1 MSEDLWAA
9 RQGDALLHTSVM
21 ADILGG
27 VLEVAAY
34 AAITTV
40 GCLAV
45 AGAVFLATG
54 ATIAT
59 GGVALVLVVGAVVG
73 ITAGLTGADLKISS
87 WCESAANWVFPPV
100 IDAFIT
106 SGSDDVFINGKK
118 AARAAGKMLAVP
130 VAPSEP
136 PQPSFLDM
144 AGEFFSQMWRPT
156 VASPAAGTVPCLLDT
171 VGCTKH
177 PPMPLQFIAEG
188 SSSVFINGQPAA
200 RSGDRSTCDAK
211 IGTAKGLISPDVRI
225 GGETIVVQEI
235 RSGKT
240 PGVGLAIA
248 VVMALRGNVK
258 CFWTK
263 LPCLAGSLLVGG
275 AVSYA
280 TSKVTSALK
289 SAINGSPNPVHSATG
304 AKILGDEQE
313 LDFVLPGLLPID
325 WQRFYSSLDTRQD
338 GLFGAGWNVAYEVSV
353 ETDPDENL
361 FYIDEQGRRLEI
373 GYIPLSGGAFD
384 PGEGLAVRRSGDGAV
399 LIESIDG
406 LYRLFEPDPLNSSR
420 MRLQLLGDRNEGRI
434 FLDYDAQGRL
444 YRLRDTHDLMH
455 VDLSYSTEHPRRV
468 SHIERRYLRQDH
480 FDARSDVLVSYR
492 YDSNGDL
499 AEVLDAQGTTQRR
512 FAYDSGRR
520 MAEHQLPSGLRCFY
534 QWAELAGPDGAEWR
548 VNRHWTDAGDEY
560 TFDYDLDAGITRVTD
575 GLMRVSTRHWNP
587 QYQITR
593 YVDHLGHTWQFEW
606 SEDRQLLGAIDPK
619 NGQWRFSY
627 DESGN
632 LSAVTDPLARS
643 SGTQWL
649 AHWALPVVETDTAG
663 HSWHY
668 RYDQRGN
675 CIEEIDPLGNRTR
688 YVYDGFGQPVQIID
702 AAEKTRKLHWNEW
715 SQLVEDVDCS
725 GYPTRYEYDAF
736 GNQVRQINAEGE
748 SLHYRYSPEGLLL
761 ECQLPDGRLE
771 QFQRSTGGY
780 LTAYIDPA
788 GNISRYAYDLR
799 GQVIQRWDAHN
810 RTVIFDHDAYG
821 RLSTLT
827 NENGESYRFEWDAAD
842 RLVQEQ
848 GIDKSLRRY
857 TYDPL
862 DDVIA
867 VDHLPGIDGEPVAP
881 LRHQF
886 QRDPLGRLISKV
898 TADGTTCYWH
908 DLNDR
913 LTGASFTAPD
923 GRQQVLGLRYDAL
936 GQLLEEQTSTG
947 SVQHRYDE
955 LGNLIQ
961 TGLPDGRWLNRLYYG
976 SGHLH
981 QLNIDG
987 QVISD
992 FERDRLHRELQR
1004 TQGKLKTNTAYDRS
1018 GRVRSRQRRSID
1030 QPWQLPPSAENNYSY
1045 DHGNNLI
1052 GRRRTERQHDR
1063 QEHLGYDSTGRILVS
1078 HQGGRSETYAYDAAA
1093 NLLDSPLQGGLVRHN
1108 RLLTYQDK
1116 RYRYDAL
1123 GRMIEKRS
1131 TAHGVQRF
1139 VYDAESR
1146 LVEVHNENRSV
1157 VRMAYDP
1164 LGRRIEK
1171 TEHASNGYSLVVTRF
1186 TWDGLRLL
1194 QEHRHNQTSLY
1205 VYEGEDDG
1213 YQPLARVDGTG
1224 QLQKIRYY
1232 HNDLNGLPEQL
1243 TEADG
1248 RNIWQATYRVWGN
1261 TLEEV
1266 REPYYIEEQN
1276 LRFQGQYLDRETGL
1290 HFNTFR
1296 FYDPDV
1302 GRFTT
1307 PDPIG
1312 LAGGFNLYVYAPN
1325 PFTWIDPLGLAC
1337 GLATRQN
1344 SKGRWIDARG
1354 RFANKPSVAKL
1365 PSFKGKSVRQ
1375 VEKILRKNGYTRTNP
1390 ANTKNQRWVHP
1401 DGSEVQIHAYGNGNP
1416 TPFKGSNNA
1425 HSHKSVGRHG
1435 NSNTT
1440 ELANDGKTVVSTHS
1454 AEAHIGMK
1462 NPPDYPTVSGRPH
1475 GS

>member
-9 RQGDALLHTSVM
+9 REGDALLHTSVM

-136 PQPSFLDM
+136 PEPSFLDM

-171 VGCTKH
+171 VACTKH

-263 LPCLAGSLLVGG
+263 LPCLIGGLLVGG

-304 AKILGDEQE
+304 AKILGGEEE

-338 GLFGAGWNVAYEVSV
+338 GLFGAGWSVSYEVSV
-353 ETDPDENL
+353 EIDADENL

-406 LYRLFEPDPLNSSR
+406 LYRLFEPDPLNRSR

-434 FLDYDAQGRL
+434 FLDYDPQGRL
-444 YRLRDTHDLMH
+444 SRLRDTHDLMH
-455 VDLSYSTEHPRRV
+455 VELSYSAEHPRRV
-468 SHIERRYLRQDH
+468 SRIERRYLRQAH

-499 AEVLDAQGTTQRR
+499 AEVLDVQGTTLRR

-534 QWAELAGPDGAEWR
+534 QWAEIPGPDGPQWR
-548 VNRHWTDAGDEY
+548 VSRHWTDAGDEY
-560 TFDYDLDAGITRVTD
+560 AFDYDLEAGITRVTD

-593 YVDHLGHTWQFEW
+593 YVDNLGHTWQFDW
-606 SEDRQLLGAIDPK
+606 NEDRQWVGATDPQ
-619 NGQWRFSY
+619 NGRWHFSY
-627 DESGN
+627 DASGN
-632 LSAVTDPLARS
+632 LSSVTDPLARS

-649 AHWALPVVETDTAG
+649 AHWALPEVETDPAG
-663 HSWHY
+663 NSWHY
-668 RYDQRGN
+668 RYDPRGN
-675 CIEEIDPLGNRTR
+675 CIEEIDPLGNGTR
-688 YVYDGFGQPVQIID
+688 YVYDGFGQPVRIID
-702 AAEKTRKLHWNEW
+702 ATEKTRTLHWNEW
-715 SQLVEDVDCS
+715 SQLVEEVDCS
-725 GYPTRYEYDAF
+725 GYPTRYQYDAF
-736 GNQVRQINAEGE
+736 GNRVVQTNAEGE
-748 SLHYRYSPEGLLL
+748 SVRYRYGPRGLLL
-761 ECQLPDGRLE
+761 ECQLPDGRVE
-771 QFQRSTGGY
+771 QFQRSASGY
-780 LTAYIDPA
+780 LTAYVDPA
-788 GNISRYAYDLR
+788 GSTTRYAYDVR
-799 GQVIQRWDAHN
+799 GQVRQRWDAHN
-810 RTVIFDHDAYG
+810 RTVMFDHDAYG
-821 RLSTLT
+821 RLLKLT

-842 RLVQEQ
+842 RMVQQ
-848 GIDKSLRRY
+848 QDLDQSRRCY

-862 DDVIA
+862 GDVIV
-867 VDHLPGIDGEPVAP
+867 VDYLPGSEGEAVPAQ
-881 LRHQF
+881 RHQL
-886 QRDPLGRLISKV
+886 QRDPLGRVVAKV
-898 TADGTTCYWH
+898 TADGTTVYEH
-908 DLNDR
+908 DQNDQLVR
-913 LTGASFTAPD
+913 VTFTDLD
-923 GRQQVLGLRYDAL
+923 GHQQTLAFSYDAL
-936 GQLLEEQTSTG
+936 GQVIEERSSAG
-947 SVQHRYDE
+947 SVQRRYDE
-955 LGNLIQ
+955 LGNVIQ

-981 QLNIDG
+981 QLNLDG
-987 QVISD
+987 QVITD
-992 FERDRLHRELQR
+992 FERDRVHRELQR
-1004 TQGKLKTNTAYDRS
+1004 TQGQLKTRTAYDRC
-1018 GRVRSRQRRSID
+1018 GRIRSRQRSEIE
-1030 QPWQLPPSAENNYSY
+1030 QPWQFPAPVQTDYSY
-1045 DHGNNLI
+1045 DTVDNLI
-1052 GRRRTERQHDR
+1052 GRRRITSHQNNLH
-1063 QEHLGYDSTGRILVS
+1063 QLGYDGTGRVVVS
-1078 HQGGRSETYAYDAAA
+1078 HQSDHSETYVYDAAA
-1093 NLLDSPLQGGLVRHN
+1093 NLLDGSQKGGLIRHN
-1108 RLLTYQDK
+1108 RLLTFQDK
-1116 RYRYDAL
+1116 RYRYDAF

-1131 TAHGVQRF
+1131 TARGVQRF
-1139 VYDAESR
+1139 AYDAEHR
-1146 LVEVHNENRSV
+1146 LVEIRSQKGERETRV
-1157 VRMAYDP
+1157 NMTYDP
-1164 LGRRIEK
+1164 LGRRIRKAEYDN
-1171 TEHASNGYSLVVTRF
+1171 NGHCLTDVLF
-1186 TWDGLRLL
+1186 DWDGLRLL
-1194 QEHRHNQTSLY
+1194 QERRNHQTSLY
-1205 VYEGEDDG
+1205 VYEAGS
-1213 YQPLARVDGTG
+1213 YAALARVDGIG
-1224 QLQKIRYY
+1224 EHQRLRYY
-1232 HNDLNGLPEQL
+1232 HNDLNGLPEQM

-1248 RNIWQATYRVWGN
+1248 STVWHARYQVWGN
-1261 TLEEV
+1261 TTQET

-1290 HFNTFR
+1290 HYNTLR
-1296 FYDPDV
+1296 FYDPDI

-1307 PDPIG
+1307 QDPIG
-1312 LAGGFNLYVYAPN
+1312 LAGGMNLYAYGTN
-1325 PFTWIDPLGLAC
+1325 PITWIDPLGLAGC
-1337 GLATRQN
+1337 PI
-1344 SKGRWIDARG
+1344 SKIIGNAKNGKVRRGKDYHGRLGNDLEQHVLSSPQGVYQAKNGNLIFHNEGNIVVTHGKGGAQGNVITSYGPGGARG
-1354 RFANKPSVAKL
+1354 ESGAAIYG
-1365 PSFKGKSVRQ
+1365 GKSSDPGLPITS
-1375 VEKILRKNGYTRTNP
+1375 EMILKGEIPRPNGGFIPP
-1390 ANTKNQRWVHP
+1390 ATKME
-1401 DGSEVQIHAYGNGNP
+1401 G
-1416 TPFKGSNNA
+1416 F
-1425 HSHKSVGRHG
+1425 
-1435 NSNTT
+1435 
-1440 ELANDGKTVVSTHS
+1440 
-1454 AEAHIGMK
+1454 
-1462 NPPDYPTVSGRPH
+1462 
-1475 GS
+1475 

>member
-9 RQGDALLHTSVM
+9 REGDALLHTSVM

-34 AAITTV
+34 AALTTV

-106 SGSDDVFINGKK
+106 SGSDNVFINGKK
-118 AARAAGKMLAVP
+118 AARAAGKMTAVP

-136 PQPSFLDM
+136 PAPSFLDM

-156 VASPAAGTVPCLLDT
+156 VASPAPGTEPCPLDT
-171 VGCTKH
+171 VACNKH

-211 IGTAKGLISPDVRI
+211 IGTAPGLISPDVRI
-225 GGETIVVQEI
+225 GGGTIVVQEI

-263 LPCLAGSLLVGG
+263 LPCLVGGLVVGG
-275 AVSYA
+275 AISYA

-289 SAINGSPNPVHSATG
+289 SAMNGSPNPVHSATG
-304 AKILGDEQE
+304 AKVLGGDEE

-338 GLFGAGWNVAYEVSV
+338 GLFGAGWSVAYEVSI
-353 ETDPDENL
+353 EIDADENL
-361 FYIDEQGRRLEI
+361 LYIDEQGRRLEI

-384 PGEGLAVRRSGDGAV
+384 PGEGLAVRRSADGAV

-406 LYRLFEPDPLNSSR
+406 LYRLFEPDPLNSAR

-434 FLDYDAQGRL
+434 FLDYDTQGRL

-455 VDLSYSTEHPRRV
+455 VELSYSTEYPRRV

-499 AEVLDAQGTTQRR
+499 AEVLDVQGTTLRR
-512 FAYDSGRR
+512 FAYDNGRR
-520 MAEHQLPSGLRCFY
+520 MVEHQLPSGLRCFY
-534 QWAELAGPDGAEWR
+534 QWSAVTGPHGDEWR
-548 VNRHWTDAGDEY
+548 VSRHWTDAGDEY

-575 GLMRVSTRHWNP
+575 GLMRVSTREWNP

-593 YVDHLGHTWQFEW
+593 YVDNLGHTWQFEW
-606 SEDRQLLGAIDPK
+606 SEDRQLLGAIDPQ
-619 NGQWRFSY
+619 NGQWRFNY

-632 LSAVTDPLARS
+632 LSAVIDPLSRT

-649 AHWALPVVETDTAG
+649 AHWALPQVETDLAG
-663 HSWHY
+663 NSWHY

-675 CIEEIDPLGNRTR
+675 CIEEIDPLGNSTR
-688 YVYDGFGQPVQIID
+688 YVYDGFGQPVRIID
-702 AAEKTRKLHWNEW
+702 ATEKTKTLHWNEW
-715 SQLVEDVDCS
+715 SQLVEAVDCS
-725 GYPTRYEYDAF
+725 GYPTRYQYDAF
-736 GNQVRQINAEGE
+736 GNLVVQTNAEGE
-748 SLHYRYSPEGLLL
+748 SVRYRYGPQGLLL
-761 ECQLPDGRLE
+761 ECQLPDGRVE
-771 QFQRSTGGY
+771 QFQRSASGY
-780 LTAYIDPA
+780 LTAHVDPA
-788 GNISRYAYDLR
+788 GSTTRYAYDLR
-799 GQVIQRWDAHN
+799 GLVKQRWDAHN
-810 RTVIFDHDAYG
+810 RTVMFDHDAYG
-821 RLSTLT
+821 RLRKLT
-827 NENGESYRFEWDAAD
+827 NENGESYRFEWDASD
-842 RLVQEQ
+842 RMVRQQDLDQ
-848 GIDKSLRRY
+848 SRRCY
-857 TYDPL
+857 TYDPM
-862 DDVIA
+862 DDVVA
-867 VDHLPGIDGEPVAP
+867 VDYLPGTEGEPVAP
-881 LRHQF
+881 LSHQF
-886 QRDPLGRLISKV
+886 QRDPVGRLVSKV
-898 TADGTTCYWH
+898 TADGTTVYEH
-908 DLNDR
+908 DLNDQ
-913 LTGASFTAPD
+913 LVGVTFTALD
-923 GRQQVLGLRYDAL
+923 GRQQRLGFSYDAL
-936 GQLLEEQTSTG
+936 GQLLEEQSTAG
-947 SVQHRYDE
+947 SLQHHYDE

-961 TGLPDGRWLNRLYYG
+961 TQLPDGRWLNRLYYG

-981 QLNIDG
+981 QLNLDG
-987 QVISD
+987 KVISD
-992 FERDRLHRELQR
+992 FERDRLHREVQR
-1004 TQGKLKTNTAYDRS
+1004 TQGQLRTNTAYDRS

-1030 QPWQLPPSAENNYSY
+1030 QPWQLPPLVETDYSY
-1045 DHGNNLI
+1045 DPSDNLI
-1052 GRRRTERQHDR
+1052 GRRRVDRVHDR
-1063 QEHLGYDSTGRILVS
+1063 QEQLGYDSTDRILVC
-1078 HQGGRSETYAYDAAA
+1078 HQVGRSETYSYDAAA
-1093 NLLDSPLQGGLVRHN
+1093 NLLDSPHQGGLVRHN

-1131 TAHGVQRF
+1131 SIRGFQRF
-1139 VYDAESR
+1139 AYDAESR
-1146 LVEVHNENRSV
+1146 LVEVRNESGNV
-1157 VRMAYDP
+1157 VRMSYDP
-1164 LGRRIEK
+1164 LGRRVEK
-1171 TEHASNGYSLVVTRF
+1171 TEHDDNGNPLGQTRF
-1186 TWDGLRLL
+1186 IWDGLRLL
-1194 QEHRHNQTSLY
+1194 QEHKHSQTSLY
-1205 VYEGEDDG
+1205 VYEGES
-1213 YQPLARVDGTG
+1213 YEPLARIDGTG
-1224 QLQKIRYY
+1224 SLQKIRYY

-1243 TEADG
+1243 TETDG
-1248 RNIWQATYRVWGN
+1248 HNLWQASYQVWGN
-1261 TLEEV
+1261 TSEEV
-1266 REPYYIEEQN
+1266 REPYYLEEQN

-1307 PDPIG
+1307 PDPVG
-1312 LAGGFNLYVYAPN
+1312 LAGGFNLYQYSPN
-1325 PFTWIDPLGLAC
+1325 PSGWIDPLGWAPC
-1337 GLATRQN
+1337 GATT
-1344 SKGRWIDARG
+1344 SKLQAHANAARKAVYSNPQRSLTPKQRAAVKRAYDRGDLGQARSRYRRYVGQRIDADFKIRVKNDPSLGHLEVSKSGQRLPDVYETKTKTWWDLTTKADWKRG
-1354 RFANKPSVAKL
+1354 THQRRY
-1365 PSFKGKSVRQ
+1365 GDWG
-1375 VEKILRKNGYTRTNP
+1375 NGYEGIL
-1390 ANTKNQRWVHP
+1390 W
-1401 DGSEVQIHAYGNGNP
+1401 
-1416 TPFKGSNNA
+1416 
-1425 HSHKSVGRHG
+1425 
-1435 NSNTT
+1435 
-1440 ELANDGKTVVSTHS
+1440 
-1454 AEAHIGMK
+1454 
-1462 NPPDYPTVSGRPH
+1462 
-1475 GS
+1475 

>member
-1 MSEDLWAA
+1 MSDDLWAA
-9 RQGDALLHTSVM
+9 REGDALLHTSVM

-106 SGSDDVFINGKK
+106 SGSHNVFINGKK
-118 AARAAGKMLAVP
+118 AARAAGKMTAVP

-136 PQPSFLDM
+136 AAPSFLDM

-156 VASPAAGTVPCLLDT
+156 VASPAPGTEPCPLDT
-171 VGCTKH
+171 VGCNKH

-211 IGTAKGLISPDVRI
+211 IGTAEGLISPDVRI

-263 LPCLAGSLLVGG
+263 LPCMIGSALVGG
-275 AVSYA
+275 AISYGTA
-280 TSKVTSALK
+280 KVTSALK
-289 SAINGSPNPVHSATG
+289 GAMNGSPNPVHSATG
-304 AKILGDEQE
+304 AKVLGEEEE

-325 WQRFYSSLDTRQD
+325 WQRFYNSLDTRRN
-338 GLFGAGWNVAYEVSV
+338 GLFGAGWSVDYEVSV
-353 ETDPDENL
+353 EIDADENL

-384 PGEGLAVRRSGDGAV
+384 PGEGLAVRRSGEGAV

-406 LYRLFEPDPLNSSR
+406 LYRLFEIDPQNNSR
-420 MRLQLLGDRNEGRI
+420 MRLHLLGDRNEGRI

-444 YRLRDTHDLMH
+444 HRLRDTHDFMH
-455 VDLSYSTEHPRRV
+455 VELSYTTQHPRRV

-499 AEVLDAQGTTQRR
+499 AEVLDAQGTTLRR
-512 FAYDSGRR
+512 FAYDSSRR
-520 MAEHQLPSGLRCFY
+520 MVEHQLASGLRCFY
-534 QWAELAGPDGAEWR
+534 QWAQVPGPDGPEWR
-548 VNRHWTDAGDEY
+548 VSRHWTDAGDEY
-560 TFDYDLDAGITRVTD
+560 TFNYDLDAGITRVTD

-593 YVDHLGHTWQFEW
+593 YVDNTGSIWEFEW
-606 SEDRQLLGAIDPK
+606 NEDRQFAGAIDPK
-619 NGQWRFSY
+619 NGRWRFYY
-627 DESGN
+627 DDSGN
-632 LSAVTDPLARS
+632 LSTVTDPLGRTR
-643 SGTQWL
+643 GTQWL
-649 AHWALPVVETDTAG
+649 AHWALPQVETDPAG
-663 HSWHY
+663 NSWHY

-675 CIEEIDPLGNRTR
+675 CIEEVDPLGNRTR
-688 YVYDGFGQPVQIID
+688 YVYDGFGQPVRIID
-702 AAEKTRKLHWNEW
+702 ATEKSRTLHWNEW
-715 SQLVEDVDCS
+715 SQLVEEVDCS
-725 GYPTRYEYDAF
+725 GYPTRYQYDAF
-736 GNQVRQINAEGE
+736 GNLVVQTNAEGE
-748 SLHYRYSPEGLLL
+748 SVRYRYGPQALLL
-761 ECQLPDGRLE
+761 ECQLPDGRVE
-771 QFQRSTGGY
+771 QFQRSASGY
-780 LTAYIDPA
+780 LTAHVDPA
-788 GNISRYAYDLR
+788 GSTTRYVYDIR
-799 GQVIQRWDAHN
+799 GLVKQRWDAHN
-810 RTVIFDHDAYG
+810 RSVMFDHDAYG
-821 RLSTLT
+821 RLSKLT

-842 RLVQEQ
+842 RMVQQ
-848 GIDKSLRRY
+848 QDLDKSRRCY

-862 DDVIA
+862 DDVVA
-867 VDHLPGIDGEPVAP
+867 VDYLPGTEGEPVAP
-881 LRHQF
+881 LSHQF
-886 QRDPLGRLISKV
+886 QRDPVGRLVSKI
-898 TADGTTCYWH
+898 TADGTTSYAH
-908 DLNDR
+908 DLNDQ
-913 LTGASFTAPD
+913 LVGVTFTAPD
-923 GRQQVLGLRYDAL
+923 GNEQLLGFSYDAM
-936 GQLLEEQTSTG
+936 GQLLEEKSSAG

-981 QLNIDG
+981 QLNLDG
-987 QVISD
+987 KVISD
-992 FERDRLHRELQR
+992 FERDRLHREVQR
-1004 TQGKLKTNTAYDRS
+1004 TQGQLKTSTAYDRS

-1030 QPWQLPPSAENNYSY
+1030 QPWQLPPLVETDYSY
-1045 DHGNNLI
+1045 DPSDNVI
-1052 GRRRTERQHDR
+1052 GRHRVDRVHDH
-1063 QEHLGYDSTGRILVS
+1063 QEHLGYDSTERILVS
-1078 HQGGRSETYAYDAAA
+1078 HQAGRSETCAYDAAA
-1093 NLLDSPLQGGLVRHN
+1093 NLLDSSHQGGLVKHN

-1123 GRMIEKRS
+1123 GRMVEKRS
-1131 TAHGVQRF
+1131 ASRGLQRF

-1146 LVEVHNENRSV
+1146 LIEVRNDSGNRI
-1157 VRMAYDP
+1157 RMTYDP

-1171 TEHASNGYSLVVTRF
+1171 AEYGSDGYQLGMTRF
-1186 TWDGLRLL
+1186 LWDELRLL
-1194 QEHRHNQTSLY
+1194 QESRHSQSSLY
-1205 VYEGEDDG
+1205 IYEDEG
-1213 YQPLARVDGTG
+1213 YKPVARVDGTG
-1224 QLQKIRYY
+1224 PVQKIRHY
-1232 HNDLNGLPEQL
+1232 HNDLNSQPEQL
-1243 TEADG
+1243 TEEDG
-1248 RNIWQATYRVWGN
+1248 EVIWRTSYRMWGG
-1261 TLEEV
+1261 TVEEV
-1266 REPYYIEEQN
+1266 REPTYIEEQN

-1296 FYDPDV
+1296 FYDPDI

-1307 PDPIG
+1307 PDPLG
-1312 LAGGFNLYVYAPN
+1312 LAGGINLYQYGPN
-1325 PFTWIDPLGLAC
+1325 PIAWIDPWGWKCWSTARKGVWKAAGANARPGQYSTRNLARMALGKAPQMRIEVRYRNTLRSR
-1337 GLATRQN
+1337 L
-1344 SKGRWIDARG
+1344 KGRVG
-1354 RFANKPSVAKL
+1354 
-1365 PSFKGKSVRQ
+1365 
-1375 VEKILRKNGYTRTNP
+1375 T
-1390 ANTKNQRWVHP
+1390 TK
-1401 DGSEVQIHAYGNGNP
+1401 EI
-1416 TPFKGSNNA
+1416 
-1425 HSHKSVGRHG
+1425 
-1435 NSNTT
+1435 
-1440 ELANDGKTVVSTHS
+1440 
-1454 AEAHIGMK
+1454 
-1462 NPPDYPTVSGRPH
+1462 TVSMELNHQYIPQRA
-1475 GS
+1475 GSKVAHEDWNLTKATPWGHESMDKYRHTGWDLVRIVKTTGQF

>member
-9 RQGDALLHTSVM
+9 REGDALLHTSVM

-34 AAITTV
+34 AALTTV

-106 SGSDDVFINGKK
+106 SGSDNVFINGKK
-118 AARAAGKMLAVP
+118 AARAAGKMTAVP

-136 PQPSFLDM
+136 PAPSFLDM

-156 VASPAAGTVPCLLDT
+156 VASPAPGTEPCPLDT
-171 VGCTKH
+171 VACTKH

-211 IGTAKGLISPDVRI
+211 IGTAEGLISPDVRI

-248 VVMALRGNVK
+248 VVMALRGNLK

-263 LPCLAGSLLVGG
+263 LPCMIGSALVGG
-275 AVSYA
+275 AISYGTA
-280 TSKVTSALK
+280 KVTSALK
-289 SAINGSPNPVHSATG
+289 SAMNGSPNPVHSATG
-304 AKILGDEQE
+304 AKVLGEEEE
-313 LDFVLPGLLPID
+313 LDFILPGLLNIV
-325 WQRFYSSLDTRQD
+325 WQRFYSSLDARQH
-338 GLFGAGWNVAYEVSV
+338 GLFGAGWSVGYEVAV
-353 ETDPDENL
+353 ETDADENL
-361 FYIDEQGRRLEI
+361 TYIDEQGRRLEI

-406 LYRLFEPDPLNSSR
+406 LYRLFETDPLNSSR

-434 FLDYDAQGRL
+434 FLDYDSQGRL

-455 VDLSYSTEHPRRV
+455 VELNYSAEHPRRV

-499 AEVLDAQGTTQRR
+499 AEVLDAQGTILRR

-534 QWAELAGPDGAEWR
+534 QWAEVPGPDGPEWR
-548 VNRHWTDAGDEY
+548 VSRHWTDAGDEY
-560 TFDYDLDAGITRVTD
+560 SFDYDLDAGITRVTD

-587 QYQITR
+587 QFQITR
-593 YVDHLGHTWQFEW
+593 YVDNLGHAWQFDWNEN
-606 SEDRQLLGAIDPK
+606 RQLVGAIDPK
-619 NGQWRFSY
+619 NGQWHFNY
-627 DESGN
+627 DEPGN
-632 LSAVTDPLARS
+632 LSAVIDPLGRAR
-643 SGTQWL
+643 GTQWL
-649 AHWALPVVETDTAG
+649 EHWALPQVETDPAG
-663 HSWHY
+663 NSWHY

-675 CIEEIDPLGNRTR
+675 CIEEVDPLGNRTR

-702 AAEKTRKLHWNEW
+702 ATEKTRTLHWNEW
-715 SQLVEDVDCS
+715 SQLVEEVDCS
-725 GYPTRYEYDAF
+725 GYPTRYQYDAF
-736 GNQVRQINAEGE
+736 GNLVVQTNAEGE
-748 SLHYRYSPEGLLL
+748 SVRYRYGPQGLLL
-761 ECQLPDGRLE
+761 ECQLPDGRVE
-771 QFQRSTGGY
+771 QFQRSTSGY

-788 GNISRYAYDLR
+788 GSTTRYAYDVR
-799 GQVIQRWDAHN
+799 GLVKQRWDAHN
-810 RTVIFDHDAYG
+810 RTVLFDHDAYG
-821 RLSTLT
+821 RLRKLT

-842 RLVQEQ
+842 RMVQQ
-848 GIDKSLRRY
+848 QDLDQSRRCY

-862 DDVIA
+862 DDVVA
-867 VDHLPGIDGEPVAP
+867 VDHLPGTEGEPVAP
-881 LRHQF
+881 LSHQF
-886 QRDPLGRLISKV
+886 QRDPVGRLVSKV
-898 TADGTTCYWH
+898 TEDGTTVYEH
-908 DLNDR
+908 DLNDQLVGVT
-913 LTGASFTAPD
+913 LTARD
-923 GRQQVLGLRYDAL
+923 GSEQSLGFSYDAL
-936 GQLLEEQTSTG
+936 GQLLEEQSSAGT
-947 SVQHRYDE
+947 VQHRYDE

-981 QLNIDG
+981 QLNLDG
-987 QVISD
+987 KVISD
-992 FERDRLHRELQR
+992 FERDRLHREVQR
-1004 TQGKLKTNTAYDRS
+1004 TQGQLKTSTAYDRS
-1018 GRVRSRQRRSID
+1018 GRVRARQRRSID
-1030 QPWQLPPSAENNYSY
+1030 QPWQLPPLVETDYSY
-1045 DHGNNLI
+1045 DPSDNLI
-1052 GRRRTERQHDR
+1052 GRRRTDR
-1063 QEHLGYDSTGRILVS
+1063 QEHLGYDSTGRILAS
-1078 HQGGRSETYAYDAAA
+1078 HQVGHSETYAYDAAA
-1093 NLLDSPLQGGLVRHN
+1093 NLLDNPVQGGLVRHN

-1116 RYRYDAL
+1116 RYKYDAL

-1131 TAHGVQRF
+1131 AVRGLQRF

-1146 LVEVHNENRSV
+1146 LVEVRNENGSV
-1157 VRMAYDP
+1157 VRMTYDP
-1164 LGRRIEK
+1164 LGRRIAK
-1171 TEHASNGYSLVVTRF
+1171 TEHAADGHPLGVTRF

-1194 QEHRHNQTSLY
+1194 QEHKHSQTSLY
-1205 VYEGEDDG
+1205 IYQDYGYE
-1213 YQPLARVDGTG
+1213 PLARVDGTG
-1224 QLQKIRYY
+1224 PLQKIRYY

-1248 RNIWQATYRVWGN
+1248 HDVWHATYQVWGN
-1261 TLEEV
+1261 TQEEV
-1266 REPYYIEEQN
+1266 REAYFLEEQN

-1290 HFNTFR
+1290 HFNTLR

-1307 PDPIG
+1307 PDPIS
-1312 LAGGFNLYVYAPN
+1312 LAGGLNAYAYASN
-1325 PFTWIDPLGLAC
+1325 PQGYIDPLGLKCSSFAKNPKQAHAQIKSKW
-1337 GLATRQN
+1337 GHTMSKQEMKELQNTINRIKLRQPRYSNDGTPFSN
-1344 SKGRWIDARG
+1344 SHTI
-1354 RFANKPSVAKL
+1354 
-1365 PSFKGKSVRQ
+1365 
-1375 VEKILRKNGYTRTNP
+1375 
-1390 ANTKNQRWVHP
+1390 
-1401 DGSEVQIHAYGNGNP
+1401 GNP
-1416 TPFKGSNNA
+1416 NSQRLNTGSGPYQEWT
-1425 HSHKSVGRHG
+1425 V
-1435 NSNTT
+1435 
-1440 ELANDGKTVVSTHS
+1440 KT
-1454 AEAHIGMK
+1454 
-1462 NPPDYPTVSGRPH
+1462 PTVGNNGARRIVVDKKTGQAYYSHDHYDSFMEIDLG
-1475 GS
+1475 GWK

>member
-9 RQGDALLHTSVM
+9 REGDALLHTSVM

-106 SGSDDVFINGKK
+106 SGSDNVFINGKK

-338 GLFGAGWNVAYEVSV
+338 GLFGAGWSVAYEVSV

-512 FAYDSGRR
+512 FAYDSDRR

-534 QWAELAGPDGAEWR
+534 QWAELAGPDGPQWR

-575 GLMRVSTRHWNP
+575 GLMRVSIRHWNP

-619 NGQWRFSY
+619 NGQWRFNY
-627 DESGN
+627 DASGN
-632 LSAVTDPLARS
+632 LSAVIDPLGRAL
-643 SGTQWL
+643 GTQWL
-649 AHWALPVVETDTAG
+649 EHWALPEVETDPAG
-663 HSWHY
+663 NSWHY

-675 CIEEIDPLGNRTR
+675 CLEEIDPLGNRTR

-702 AAEKTRKLHWNEW
+702 ATEKTRKLHWNEW
-715 SQLVEDVDCS
+715 SQLVEEVDCS
-725 GYPTRYEYDAF
+725 GYPTRYQYDAF
-736 GNQVRQINAEGE
+736 GNLVVQTNAEGE
-748 SLHYRYSPEGLLL
+748 SVRYRYGPQGLLL
-761 ECQLPDGRLE
+761 ECQLPDGRME
-771 QFQRSTGGY
+771 QFQRNAGGY
-780 LTAYIDPA
+780 LTAHVDPA
-788 GNISRYAYDLR
+788 GSVTRYAYDVR
-799 GQVIQRWDAHN
+799 GLVKQRWDAHN
-810 RTVIFDHDAYG
+810 RTVMFDHDAYG
-821 RLSTLT
+821 RLRKLT
-827 NENGESYRFEWDAAD
+827 NENGESYSFEWDAAD
-842 RLVQEQ
+842 RMVQQ
-848 GIDKSLRRY
+848 QDLDQSRRCY

-862 DDVIA
+862 DDVVA
-867 VDHLPGIDGEPVAP
+867 VDYQPGTEGEPVAP
-881 LRHQF
+881 LSHQF
-886 QRDPLGRLISKV
+886 RRDPVGRLVSKS
-898 TADGTTCYWH
+898 TADGTTAYEH
-908 DLNDR
+908 DPNDQ
-913 LTGASFTAPD
+913 LVGVTFTALD
-923 GRQQVLGLRYDAL
+923 GAEQALGFRYDAL
-936 GQLLEEQTSTG
+936 GQLLEEQSAAG
-947 SVQHRYDE
+947 SLQHHYDE

-961 TGLPDGRWLNRLYYG
+961 TQLPDGRWLNRLYYG

-981 QLNIDG
+981 QLNLDG
-987 QVISD
+987 KVISD
-992 FERDRLHRELQR
+992 FERDRLHREVQR
-1004 TQGKLKTNTAYDRS
+1004 TQGQLRTSTAHDRS

-1030 QPWQLPPSAENNYSY
+1030 QPWQLPPLVETHYSY
-1045 DHGNNLI
+1045 DPSDNLI
-1052 GRRRTERQHDR
+1052 GRRRSER

-1078 HQGGRSETYAYDAAA
+1078 HQVGYSETYAYDAAA
-1093 NLLDSPLQGGLVRHN
+1093 NLLDGPVQDGLVRHN
-1108 RLLTYQDK
+1108 RLITYQDK
-1116 RYRYDAL
+1116 RYKYDAL

-1131 TAHGVQRF
+1131 AARGLQRF
-1139 VYDAESR
+1139 AYDAENR
-1146 LVEVHNENRSV
+1146 LVEVRNENGNV

-1171 TEHASNGYSLVVTRF
+1171 TEHDSDGYPLGETFF

-1194 QEHRHNQTSLY
+1194 QEQKYSQTSLY
-1205 VYEGEDDG
+1205 IYEDEG
-1213 YQPLARVDGTG
+1213 YEPLARVDGIG
-1224 QLQKIRYY
+1224 PLQKTRYY

-1243 TEADG
+1243 TESSG
-1248 RNIWQATYRVWGN
+1248 HNVWRATYRVWGS
-1261 TLEEV
+1261 TQEEV
-1266 REPYYIEEQN
+1266 REAYFLEEQN

-1296 FYDPDV
+1296 FYDPEM

-1312 LAGGFNLYVYAPN
+1312 LSGGLNLYQYAQN
-1325 PFTWIDPLGLAC
+1325 PVKWIDPKGLAC
-1337 GLATRQN
+1337 AAYKGKLNQKASKMRVLAKG
-1344 SKGRWIDARG
+1344 SKEWKQAVADNRLAMTNGEKFQVKVKSSSDAKAFLKESQGNMNRYKAHTQSARADG
-1354 RFANKPSVAKL
+1354 VAKY
-1365 PSFKGKSVRQ
+1365 PKGYEQHMAPEGGFGDTPHIKWYN
-1375 VEKILRKNGYTRTNP
+1375 NGG
-1390 ANTKNQRWVHP
+1390 
-1401 DGSEVQIHAYGNGNP
+1401 DG
-1416 TPFKGSNNA
+1416 
-1425 HSHKSVGRHG
+1425 
-1435 NSNTT
+1435 
-1440 ELANDGKTVVSTHS
+1440 
-1454 AEAHIGMK
+1454 HIFYDIP
-1462 NPPDYPTVSGRPH
+1462 N
-1475 GS
+1475 